1 MDKATE
7 KIVFE
12 IEKELEKKKA
22 LEEKLKASNEKIKQ
36 LEAKKL
42 EAENAQMISS
52 IRDLNIGPEE
62 LADLLRGLKAKN
74 GAVTAPVIAKE
85 EVVEEKAV

>member
-7 KIVFE
+7 KIVLE

-62 LADLLRGLKAKN
+62 LAGLLRSLKAKN
-74 GAVTAPVIAKE
+74 GANVAPVIEKE

>member
-7 KIVFE
+7 KIVLE
-12 IEKELEKKKA
+12 IEKEQEKKKA

-62 LADLLRGLKAKN
+62 LADLLRNLKAKN
-74 GAVTAPVIAKE
+74 GAVTVPVVAKE